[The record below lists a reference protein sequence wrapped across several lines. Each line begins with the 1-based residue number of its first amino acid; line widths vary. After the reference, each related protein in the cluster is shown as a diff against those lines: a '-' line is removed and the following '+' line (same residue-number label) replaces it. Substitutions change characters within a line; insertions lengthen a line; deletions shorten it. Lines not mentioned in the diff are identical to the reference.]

1 MADKAELIRQS
12 STLRAEISRL
22 KRELR
27 SVGSS
32 RKQFYLKYEKFWEEF
47 NPLIEKIKDIRSMR
61 DDHTVSVKSLKT
73 RRQSANTAAKDAMDE
88 LKKLQ
93 SEKHA
98 KSRDLGISKPAPRV
112 AEEID
117 RLEFKIETE
126 VIPFEQEKRL
136 NKLIKEKK
144 TELERAKELT
154 GVYQKL
160 RKSSQTL
167 NASKSVSGD
176 AHRELRLHAS
186 VSQKLH
192 EDMMVQVKKADEL
205 KARIRPVE
213 KERRDLAKKSDSL
226 KTELK
231 EKTTLLVTV
240 DKQLDEARA
249 EDGQKRK
256 LAEERAIAEK
266 EAELTEKI
274 KSGKKL
280 TTDDLRMLQKDSP

>member
-12 STLRAEISRL
+12 SALRAEISRL
-22 KRELR
+22 KREFRL
-27 SVGSS
+27 VDSS
-32 RKQFYLKYEKFWEEF
+32 KKQLYLKYEKFWEEF
-47 NPLIEKIKDIRSMR
+47 NPLIEKIKDIRSRR

-126 VIPFEQEKRL
+126 VIPFEQEKKL

-144 TELERAKELT
+144 AELEKAKELT

-167 NASKSVSGD
+167 HTSKSVSGGRPQGT
-176 AHRELRLHAS
+176 AVACVRKPEA
-186 VSQKLH
+186 
-192 EDMMVQVKKADEL
+192 
-205 KARIRPVE
+205 ARGH
-213 KERRDLAKKSDSL
+213 
-226 KTELK
+226 
-231 EKTTLLVTV
+231 
-240 DKQLDEARA
+240 
-249 EDGQKRK
+249 DGVC
-256 LAEERAIAEK
+256 
-266 EAELTEKI
+266 
-274 KSGKKL
+274 
-280 TTDDLRMLQKDSP
+280 

>member
-12 STLRAEISRL
+12 SALRAEISRL
-22 KRELR
+22 KREFR

-32 RKQFYLKYEKFWEEF
+32 KKQLYLKYEKFWEEF
-47 NPLIEKIKDIRSMR
+47 NPLIEKIRNLRSKR
-61 DDHTVSVKSLKT
+61 DDHTISVKSLKS
-73 RRQSANTAAKDAMDE
+73 RRQSANVAAKDAMDD
-88 LKKLQ
+88 LRKLQ
-93 SEKHA
+93 SEKHR
-98 KSRDLGISKPAPRV
+98 KSKDLGISKPAPKV

-126 VIPFEQEKRL
+126 IIPFEHERKL
-136 NKLIKEKK
+136 SKLIKEKK
-144 TELERAKELT
+144 TELEKAKELT

-167 NASKSVSGD
+167 HASKSVSGD
-176 AHRELRLHAS
+176 AHRELQLHAS

-192 EDMMVQVKKADEL
+192 EDMIVYVKKADEL

-213 KERRDLAKKSDSL
+213 KERRELAKKSDSL

-231 EKTTLLVTV
+231 EKTALLVTV
-240 DKQLDEARA
+240 DKQLDEAKTEA
-249 EDGQKRK
+249 VQKRK
-256 LAEERAIAEK
+256 LEEERAIAEK

-280 TTDDLRMLQKDSP
+280 TTDDLRMLQKDGS